1 MSARSCSSSG
11 RRRSHG
17 RGVTFAALL
26 ALAPA
31 LALVTSCGP
40 GDDSGARTA
49 RRELV
54 PQWQDVFDGTP
65 EIYAVVRPQAIKR
78 DAVYGVFF
86 KNVLRVAQA
95 RSAMRGAT
103 TLEALE
109 GAEEIIVGIRKDQN
123 GEDAALVIRGVPASL
138 DPAKMTDATG
148 HPVLRLVDSRAR
160 VPEYEWI
167 DRQSASSSGAG
178 SVFVL
183 PDRTWIGTIGDARGR
198 ARQAFASPFGRP
210 TPKSDP
216 EALATVRLDA
226 ATFLLS
232 PRFTKSQVVGP
243 LTRKLRAV
251 TLALQPGK
259 AGVIVKLQYE
269 AEDASALAEMHARR
283 IIDEIAHQEPRP
295 GHASLDWLK
304 TATVGHEGNTV
315 IVKLAIPPR
324 LLEDLPNASAGDLSL

>member
-1 MSARSCSSSG
+1 MSARSFAPST
-11 RRRSHG
+11 G
-17 RGVTFAALL
+17 RGVTLAALL

-31 LALVTSCGP
+31 MAPLTSCGP
-40 GDDSGARTA
+40 GDDGGAKTV
-49 RRELV
+49 RRELA

-138 DPAKMTDATG
+138 DPSKMTDATG

-167 DRQSASSSGAG
+167 DRQSAAGAG

-216 EALATVRLDA
+216 QALATVRLDA
-226 ATFLLS
+226 ATFLLG
-232 PRFTKSQVVGP
+232 PRFAKSQVVGP

-259 AGVIVKLQYE
+259 AGVIVQLQYE

-295 GHASLDWLK
+295 GRASLDWLK

-315 IVKLAIPPR
+315 IVTLAIPPR

>member
-1 MSARSCSSSG
+1 MRSLPTWTTRRVGARG
-11 RRRSHG
+11 P
-17 RGVTFAALL
+17 TLAALL

-31 LALVTSCGP
+31 TALVMSCGP
-40 GDDSGARTA
+40 SDDGGARTA

-109 GAEEIIVGIRKDQN
+109 GAEEIIVGIRKDQS

-167 DRQSASSSGAG
+167 DRQSATGAG

-216 EALATVRLDA
+216 QALATVRLDA
-226 ATFLLS
+226 ATFLMG
-232 PRFTKSQVVGP
+232 PRFAKSQVVGP

-259 AGVIVKLQYE
+259 AGVIVQLQYE
-269 AEDASALAEMHARR
+269 ADDASALAEMHARR

>member
-1 MSARSCSSSG
+1 MTISRWRS
-11 RRRSHG
+11 RL
-17 RGVTFAALL
+17 VLLL
-26 ALAPA
+26 ALVAA
-31 LALVTSCGP
+31 AGLSTSCGP
-40 GDDSGARTA
+40 GDDSGAKTA
-49 RRELV
+49 KRELA

-78 DAVYGVFF
+78 DALYGVFF

-109 GAEEIIVGIRKDQN
+109 GCEEIIVGIRKDQN

-148 HPVLRLVDSRAR
+148 HTVLRLVDARAR

-167 DRQSASSSGAG
+167 DRQSTAGG

-210 TPKSDP
+210 IPKNDP

-226 ATFLLS
+226 ATFLS
-232 PRFTKSQVVGP
+232 GPRFANSQIVGP

-251 TLALQPGK
+251 TLGLLPGK
-259 AGVIVKLQYE
+259 GGVVAQLQYE
-269 AEDASALAEMHARR
+269 TEDASAWAEMHAKRVL
-283 IIDEIAHQEPRP
+283 DEIAHQAPRP
-295 GHASLDWLK
+295 GHASPDWLK
-304 TATVGHEGNTV
+304 TATVTHEGNTV
-315 IVKLAIPPR
+315 IVKLAVPPR
-324 LLEDLPNASAGDLSL
+324 LLEDLPNASGSDLPL

>member
-1 MSARSCSSSG
+1 MSSVTSFGRSRTLG
-11 RRRSHG
+11 I
-17 RGVTFAALL
+17 LL
-26 ALAPA
+26 AILPA
-31 LALVTSCGP
+31 TMLLTSCGP
-40 GDDSGARTA
+40 SDDGPKTA
-49 RRELV
+49 RREV
-54 PQWQDVFDGTP
+54 GPQWQDVFDGTP

-95 RSAMRGAT
+95 KSAMRGAT

-109 GAEEIIVGIRKDQN
+109 GCEEIIVGIRKDQN

-138 DPAKMTDATG
+138 DPAKMTDAAG

-167 DRQSASSSGAG
+167 DRQSAGAG

-183 PDRTWIGTIGDARGR
+183 PDRTWVGTIGDARGR

-226 ATFLLS
+226 ATFLLG
-232 PRFTKSQVVGP
+232 PRFANSQVVGP

-259 AGVIVKLQYE
+259 AGVIVQLQYDG
-269 AEDASALAEMHARR
+269 EDASALAEMHTKR
-283 IIDEIAHQEPRP
+283 ILDEIARQPPKP
-295 GHASLDWLK
+295 GKASLDWLK
-304 TATVGHEGNTV
+304 TATVTHENNTV

-324 LLEDLPNASAGDLSL
+324 LLEDLPNATGSDLSL